1 MQILSNRRIAG
12 LMCHQKKILKTLF
25 KVTILMDV
33 LIRNRV
39 LLTTCQLL
47 QPIIYFSNFLNI
59 DDTAFGIEIGFLNE
73 AHDIER

>member
-12 LMCHQKKILKTLF
+12 LMCDQKKILKTLF

-33 LIRNRV
+33 LIRN
-39 LLTTCQLL
+39 
-47 QPIIYFSNFLNI
+47 IIDNLPTSSTNNLFSQFCFNI